1 VRGFFGV
8 AALLLAAGC
17 ATVADRPASHSQC
30 QEWFTALDERV
41 DAAGVRDAQYT
52 RVPGFPY
59 LRVDRLLASL
69 RERAAQ
75 RPDTLVTF
83 AQRLRALDYDARRH
97 EIDNLPDGALHGTR
111 SEVMHRT
118 QDCGMQLVAA
128 DLQSE
133 KRRAAMVAAA
143 QVPDDYST
151 AMRAFG
157 LYSLTRIPFTSGVR
171 RFEEEQRAVFAAP
184 VATANRV
191 RYAPPAGRPLSRE
204 VVKRLLARGEFD
216 PLGQPLFSEGE
227 LEALA
232 TTYAPSFDIAVLG
245 DHDRFGAL
253 RWRRGQSVPVV
264 DASDPVVYTH
274 PGYARYGDKVLLQ
287 IVYTL
292 WFPER
297 PPSSG
302 FDILAG
308 RLDGVVWRVTLAPDG
323 EPVMHDSMHPCGC
336 YHWFFPSPRARPRP
350 APDEREE
357 WAFAPQT
364 LPRIEEGER
373 AVVSIASA
381 THFIE
386 RVGVTNGPDS
396 LVHYSLRRYDDL
408 RSLSRID
415 GSRRSIF
422 DSQGF
427 IAGSERSERFIYWP
441 MGIASAG
448 AMRQWGRHATAFVG
462 RRHFDDAD
470 LLERRFELDL
480 AAEAR

>member
-1 VRGFFGV
+1 
-8 AALLLAAGC
+8 
-17 ATVADRPASHSQC
+17 
-30 QEWFTALDERV
+30 
-41 DAAGVRDAQYT
+41 
-52 RVPGFPY
+52 
-59 LRVDRLLASL
+59 
-69 RERAAQ
+69 
-75 RPDTLVTF
+75 
-83 AQRLRALDYDARRH
+83 
-97 EIDNLPDGALHGTR
+97 
-111 SEVMHRT
+111 
-118 QDCGMQLVAA
+118 
-128 DLQSE
+128 
-133 KRRAAMVAAA
+133 
-143 QVPDDYST
+143 
-151 AMRAFG
+151 
-157 LYSLTRIPFTSGVR
+157 
-171 RFEEEQRAVFAAP
+171 
-184 VATANRV
+184 
-191 RYAPPAGRPLSRE
+191 
-204 VVKRLLARGEFD
+204 
-216 PLGQPLFSEGE
+216 
-227 LEALA
+227 
-232 TTYAPSFDIAVLG
+232 
-245 DHDRFGAL
+245 
-253 RWRRGQSVPVV
+253 
-264 DASDPVVYTH
+264 
-274 PGYARYGDKVLLQ
+274 
-287 IVYTL
+287 
-292 WFPER
+292 
-297 PPSSG
+297 
-302 FDILAG
+302 
-308 RLDGVVWRVTLAPDG
+308 
-323 EPVMHDSMHPCGC
+323 MHDSMHPCGC